1 MERDQDPAPAAE
13 LRKRALRLLG
23 RREHSRRELERKLGA
38 RAAAPKQVPTNQV
51 AASQIPS
58 DQIAADQIQQVLDQL
73 EQEGLLQ
80 DERFVETY
88 VAERLNKGFGPLR
101 VRAELL
107 ERGVGEALIDCHL
120 QMDDEACFE
129 LLCRANRKRGGTEAA
144 QSTSD
149 QPNAHSA
156 AQRRELAKRAR
167 FLEYRGFP
175 SHLIARLL
183 RQDDVF

>member
-38 RAAAPKQVPTNQV
+38 RAGSPEQVPTNQMPAV
-51 AASQIPS
+51 QVP
-58 DQIAADQIQQVLDQL
+58 ADQIQQVLDQL

-129 LLCRANRKRGGTEAA
+129 LLCRANRKRSGADAA